1 MHSGRWCHGCSRDL
15 LGSWISLRTGWRSGC
30 GWGGRA
36 GVPCAS
42 YQEAKGLC
50 SRYRSCSA
58 CFSVGLVEMPGRSA
72 CWMRPRRRSTIS
84 TWPVSSL
91 WSTLIGLTASICWSP
106 IRNERW
112 PRRMCSTGL
121 FRMPP
126 GPPLLYRS
134 VCRENKK
141 SPMARSWRSF
151 FGRNTDQEQENGP
164 TVASASDRSTEDV
177 EEGNGDLA
185 ADLEAYVEE
194 PAEEVPTAEEVQAE
208 RKEPAPEDVWEV
220 DESEPVEPLP
230 EPGAVDEAPEAIAER
245 QESAG
250 WFGKL
255 RQGLSRSRASFVGQ
269 LNAAVAEF
277 RDVEDEE
284 FWERVE
290 EILISSDVGV
300 PTTARLVA
308 KLEQEAL
315 EKNIKGGDELRKL
328 MIEHAARMLEG
339 PVELDVSHTPTVIL
353 MVGVNGTGK
362 TTTIGKLSRFLPGT
376 KMFAAGDTFRAAAI
390 EQLQQWGE
398 RTGTPVVARE
408 RGADAAAV
416 AHEAVD
422 AARSEGTDVLLI
434 DTAGRL
440 HTKVN
445 LMAELDKVQRVVQ
458 RQLPGAPH
466 EVLMTVD
473 ATTGQNGLRQAQMFK
488 EVAGL
493 TGIILTKL
501 DGTAKGGI
509 ALAIANEVG
518 VPIKLIS
525 VGEKVEDLHPFDARE
540 FAEALFGDL

>member
-1 MHSGRWCHGCSRDL
+1 
-15 LGSWISLRTGWRSGC
+15 
-30 GWGGRA
+30 
-36 GVPCAS
+36 
-42 YQEAKGLC
+42 
-50 SRYRSCSA
+50 
-58 CFSVGLVEMPGRSA
+58 
-72 CWMRPRRRSTIS
+72 
-84 TWPVSSL
+84 
-91 WSTLIGLTASICWSP
+91 
-106 IRNERW
+106 
-112 PRRMCSTGL
+112 
-121 FRMPP
+121 
-126 GPPLLYRS
+126 
-134 VCRENKK
+134 
-141 SPMARSWRSF
+141 MARSWRSF
-151 FGRNTDQEQENGP
+151 FRREIDEEQDNGP
-164 TVASASDRSTEDV
+164 AVTSEPERSTEDV
-177 EEGNGDLA
+177 EVGNGHLA
-185 ADLEAYVEE
+185 ADLQTSVEE
-194 PAEEVPTAEEVQAE
+194 AAEQVQAE
-208 RKEPAPEDVWEV
+208 SKEPAPEEVWEV
-220 DESEPVEPLP
+220 DEP
-230 EPGAVDEAPEAIAER
+230 EELLLGPGTVDEAPETIAER
-245 QESAG
+245 QESGG
-250 WFGKL
+250 WFGRL

-300 PTTARLVA
+300 PTTAKLVA
-308 KLEQEAL
+308 ELEQEAL
-315 EKNIKGGDELRKL
+315 ERNITSGAELREL
-328 MIEHAARMLEG
+328 MIEHATRMLEG
-339 PVELDVSHTPTVIL
+339 PVELDVSHVPTVIL

-416 AHEAVD
+416 AHEAIH
-422 AARSEGTDVLLI
+422 AARREGTDVLLI

-445 LMAELDKVQRVVQ
+445 LMAELDKVQRVVR

>member
-1 MHSGRWCHGCSRDL
+1 
-15 LGSWISLRTGWRSGC
+15 
-30 GWGGRA
+30 
-36 GVPCAS
+36 
-42 YQEAKGLC
+42 
-50 SRYRSCSA
+50 
-58 CFSVGLVEMPGRSA
+58 
-72 CWMRPRRRSTIS
+72 
-84 TWPVSSL
+84 
-91 WSTLIGLTASICWSP
+91 
-106 IRNERW
+106 
-112 PRRMCSTGL
+112 
-121 FRMPP
+121 
-126 GPPLLYRS
+126 
-134 VCRENKK
+134 
-141 SPMARSWRSF
+141 MARSWRSF
-151 FGRNTDQEQENGP
+151 FRRNPDEEQENGP
-164 TVASASDRSTEDV
+164 AVTSEPEQSTEDL
-177 EEGNGDLA
+177 EEGNGHRPT
-185 ADLEAYVEE
+185 DLEAVVEE
-194 PAEEVPTAEEVQAE
+194 AAEVVPTAEEVQAE
-208 RKEPAPEDVWEV
+208 RPEPAPADEWEV
-220 DESEPVEPLP
+220 EGADPDEVEESLP
-230 EPGAVDEAPEAIAER
+230 EPSVVEEAGTVAAR
-245 QESAG
+245 QESGG
-250 WFGKL
+250 WFGRL
-255 RQGLSRSRASFVGQ
+255 RQGLSRSRDSFVGQ

-300 PTTARLVA
+300 PTTAKLVGE
-308 KLEQEAL
+308 LEQEAL
-315 EKNIKGGDELRKL
+315 EKNITSGAELREL
-328 MIEHAARMLEG
+328 MIEHATSMLEG
-339 PVELDVSHTPTVIL
+339 PVELDVSHQPTVIL

-376 KMFAAGDTFRAAAI
+376 TMFAAGDTFRAAAI

-416 AHEAVD
+416 AHEAVHE
-422 AARSEGTDVLLI
+422 ARREGTDVLLI

-445 LMAELDKVQRVVQ
+445 LMAELDKVQRVVG

-473 ATTGQNGLRQAQMFK
+473 ATTGQNGLRQAKMFK

>member
-1 MHSGRWCHGCSRDL
+1 
-15 LGSWISLRTGWRSGC
+15 
-30 GWGGRA
+30 
-36 GVPCAS
+36 
-42 YQEAKGLC
+42 
-50 SRYRSCSA
+50 
-58 CFSVGLVEMPGRSA
+58 
-72 CWMRPRRRSTIS
+72 
-84 TWPVSSL
+84 
-91 WSTLIGLTASICWSP
+91 
-106 IRNERW
+106 
-112 PRRMCSTGL
+112 
-121 FRMPP
+121 
-126 GPPLLYRS
+126 
-134 VCRENKK
+134 
-141 SPMARSWRSF
+141 MARSWRSF
-151 FGRNTDQEQENGP
+151 FRRETDEEQENGP
-164 TVASASDRSTEDV
+164 AVASGPERSTEDV
-177 EEGNGDLA
+177 EEGNGHLA
-185 ADLEAYVEE
+185 ADLRTSVEE
-194 PAEEVPTAEEVQAE
+194 AAEEVRTAEEVQAE
-208 RKEPAPEDVWEV
+208 RKVPAPEDVWEV
-220 DESEPVEPLP
+220 DESEPEELLP
-230 EPGAVDEAPEAIAER
+230 EPGAVDEAPETIAER
-245 QESAG
+245 QESGG
-250 WFGKL
+250 WFGRL

-300 PTTARLVA
+300 PTTAKLVA
-308 KLEQEAL
+308 ELEQEAL
-315 EKNIKGGDELRKL
+315 EKNITSGDELREL

-362 TTTIGKLSRFLPGT
+362 TTTIGKLSRFLPGS

-416 AHEAVD
+416 AHEAVH

>member
-1 MHSGRWCHGCSRDL
+1 
-15 LGSWISLRTGWRSGC
+15 
-30 GWGGRA
+30 
-36 GVPCAS
+36 
-42 YQEAKGLC
+42 
-50 SRYRSCSA
+50 
-58 CFSVGLVEMPGRSA
+58 
-72 CWMRPRRRSTIS
+72 
-84 TWPVSSL
+84 
-91 WSTLIGLTASICWSP
+91 
-106 IRNERW
+106 
-112 PRRMCSTGL
+112 
-121 FRMPP
+121 
-126 GPPLLYRS
+126 
-134 VCRENKK
+134 
-141 SPMARSWRSF
+141 MARSWRNF
-151 FGRNTDQEQENGP
+151 FRRDSGEDQGP
-164 TVASASDRSTEDV
+164 AVIGEPELSTEED
-177 EEGNGDLA
+177 NGHHTVDLA
-185 ADLEAYVEE
+185 AADEAPVED
-194 PAEEVPTAEEVQAE
+194 VPTAEEVQAE

-220 DESEPVEPLP
+220 EEALP
-230 EPGAVDEAPEAIAER
+230 EPSAIEEASDADSLVEA
-245 QESAG
+245 QESVG
-250 WFGKL
+250 WFGRL
-255 RQGLSRSRASFVGQ
+255 RQGLSRSRTSFVGQ

-300 PTTARLVA
+300 PTTAKLVA
-308 KLEQEAL
+308 ELEQEAL
-315 EKNIKGGDELRKL
+315 ERNITSGAQLREL
-328 MIEHAARMLEG
+328 MIEHATRMLEG
-339 PVELDVSHTPTVIL
+339 PVQLDVSHTPTVIL

-376 KMFAAGDTFRAAAI
+376 SMFAAGDTFRAAAI

-398 RTGTPVVARE
+398 RTNTPVVARE

-416 AHEAVD
+416 AHEAIH

-493 TGIILTKL
+493 TGIVLTKL

>member
-1 MHSGRWCHGCSRDL
+1 
-15 LGSWISLRTGWRSGC
+15 
-30 GWGGRA
+30 
-36 GVPCAS
+36 
-42 YQEAKGLC
+42 
-50 SRYRSCSA
+50 
-58 CFSVGLVEMPGRSA
+58 
-72 CWMRPRRRSTIS
+72 
-84 TWPVSSL
+84 
-91 WSTLIGLTASICWSP
+91 
-106 IRNERW
+106 
-112 PRRMCSTGL
+112 
-121 FRMPP
+121 
-126 GPPLLYRS
+126 
-134 VCRENKK
+134 
-141 SPMARSWRSF
+141 MARSWRSF
-151 FGRNTDQEQENGP
+151 FRRNSDEEQENGP
-164 TVASASDRSTEDV
+164 AVTSEPEQSTEDL
-177 EEGNGDLA
+177 EEGNGHHPT
-185 ADLEAYVEE
+185 DLEVIVEE
-194 PAEEVPTAEEVQAE
+194 AAEEVSVAEEIQAE
-208 RKEPAPEDVWEV
+208 RPEPTPADEWEV
-220 DESEPVEPLP
+220 EEADPGEVEDSLP
-230 EPGAVDEAPEAIAER
+230 EPSAVEEAGDPENVAAR
-245 QESAG
+245 QESGG
-250 WFGKL
+250 WFGRL
-255 RQGLSRSRASFVGQ
+255 RQGLSRSRDSFVGQ

-300 PTTARLVA
+300 PTTAKLVGE
-308 KLEQEAL
+308 LEQEAL
-315 EKNIKGGDELRKL
+315 EKNITSGAELREL
-328 MIEHAARMLEG
+328 MIEHATSMLEG
-339 PVELDVSHTPTVIL
+339 PVELDVSHQPTVIL

-376 KMFAAGDTFRAAAI
+376 TMFAAGDTFRAAAI

-416 AHEAVD
+416 AHEAVHE
-422 AARSEGTDVLLI
+422 ARREGTDVLLI

-445 LMAELDKVQRVVQ
+445 LMAELDKVQRVVG

-473 ATTGQNGLRQAQMFK
+473 ATTGQNGLRQAKMFK

>member
-1 MHSGRWCHGCSRDL
+1 
-15 LGSWISLRTGWRSGC
+15 
-30 GWGGRA
+30 
-36 GVPCAS
+36 
-42 YQEAKGLC
+42 
-50 SRYRSCSA
+50 
-58 CFSVGLVEMPGRSA
+58 
-72 CWMRPRRRSTIS
+72 
-84 TWPVSSL
+84 
-91 WSTLIGLTASICWSP
+91 
-106 IRNERW
+106 
-112 PRRMCSTGL
+112 
-121 FRMPP
+121 
-126 GPPLLYRS
+126 
-134 VCRENKK
+134 
-141 SPMARSWRSF
+141 MARSWRSF
-151 FGRNTDQEQENGP
+151 FRRNPDEEQENGP
-164 TVASASDRSTEDV
+164 AVTSEPEQSTEDL
-177 EEGNGDLA
+177 EEGNGHRPT
-185 ADLEAYVEE
+185 DLEAVVEDA
-194 PAEEVPTAEEVQAE
+194 AEEVPTAEEVQAE
-208 RKEPAPEDVWEV
+208 RREPAPADEWEV
-220 DESEPVEPLP
+220 EGADPDEVEESLP
-230 EPGAVDEAPEAIAER
+230 EPSGAEEAGTVAAR
-245 QESAG
+245 QESGG
-250 WFGKL
+250 WFGRL
-255 RQGLSRSRASFVGQ
+255 RQGLSRSRDSFVGQ

-300 PTTARLVA
+300 PTTAKLVGE
-308 KLEQEAL
+308 LEQEAL
-315 EKNIKGGDELRKL
+315 EKNITSGAELREL
-328 MIEHAARMLEG
+328 MIEHATTMLEG
-339 PVELDVSHTPTVIL
+339 PVELDVSHQPTVIL

-376 KMFAAGDTFRAAAI
+376 TMFAAGDTFRAAAI

-416 AHEAVD
+416 AHEAVHE
-422 AARSEGTDVLLI
+422 ARREGTDVLLI

-445 LMAELDKVQRVVQ
+445 LMAELDKVQRVVG

-473 ATTGQNGLRQAQMFK
+473 ATTGQNGLRQAKMFK

>member
-1 MHSGRWCHGCSRDL
+1 
-15 LGSWISLRTGWRSGC
+15 
-30 GWGGRA
+30 
-36 GVPCAS
+36 
-42 YQEAKGLC
+42 
-50 SRYRSCSA
+50 
-58 CFSVGLVEMPGRSA
+58 
-72 CWMRPRRRSTIS
+72 
-84 TWPVSSL
+84 
-91 WSTLIGLTASICWSP
+91 
-106 IRNERW
+106 
-112 PRRMCSTGL
+112 
-121 FRMPP
+121 MPP

-134 VCRENKK
+134 VYRESKK

-151 FGRNTDQEQENGP
+151 FRRGKDEEQENGP
-164 TVASASDRSTEDV
+164 AVASEPEHSTEGA
-177 EEGNGDLA
+177 EEGNGHLA
-185 ADLEAYVEE
+185 ADLEAFVEE
-194 PAEEVPTAEEVQAE
+194 AAEEVPSAEKVQAE

-220 DESEPVEPLP
+220 EETEAGGAEESLP
-230 EPGAVDEAPEAIAER
+230 EPGAVEEAPETIAER
-245 QESAG
+245 QDSGG
-250 WFGKL
+250 WFGRL

-300 PTTARLVA
+300 PTTARLVGE
-308 KLEQEAL
+308 LEQEAL
-315 EKNIKGGDELRKL
+315 QKNIKGGDELREL
-328 MIEHAARMLEG
+328 MIEHATRMLEG
-339 PVELDVSHTPTVIL
+339 PVELDVSHVPTVIL

-416 AHEAVD
+416 AHEAVH
-422 AARSEGTDVLLI
+422 AARREGTDVLLI

-445 LMAELDKVQRVVQ
+445 LMAELEKVQRVVR

-473 ATTGQNGLRQAQMFK
+473 ATTGQNGLRQARMFK

-518 VPIKLIS
+518 VPIKLLS

>member
-1 MHSGRWCHGCSRDL
+1 
-15 LGSWISLRTGWRSGC
+15 
-30 GWGGRA
+30 
-36 GVPCAS
+36 
-42 YQEAKGLC
+42 
-50 SRYRSCSA
+50 
-58 CFSVGLVEMPGRSA
+58 
-72 CWMRPRRRSTIS
+72 
-84 TWPVSSL
+84 
-91 WSTLIGLTASICWSP
+91 
-106 IRNERW
+106 
-112 PRRMCSTGL
+112 
-121 FRMPP
+121 
-126 GPPLLYRS
+126 
-134 VCRENKK
+134 
-141 SPMARSWRSF
+141 MARSWRNF
-151 FGRNTDQEQENGP
+151 FRKSTDEEQEKGQA
-164 TVASASDRSTEDV
+164 VASEPAPDAA
-177 EEGNGDLA
+177 EEGNGHHPE
-185 ADLEAYVEE
+185 DLEPDDGV
-194 PAEEVPTAEEVQAE
+194 AEDVQTAEEVQAE
-208 RKEPAPEDVWEV
+208 RKVPAAEDVWEV
-220 DESEPVEPLP
+220 EEPASAEVEEVLP
-230 EPGAVDEAPEAIAER
+230 EPTPVEEEPDAGAIAEA

-250 WFGKL
+250 WFGRL

-277 RDVEDEE
+277 RDVDDEE

-290 EILISSDVGV
+290 EIMISSDVGV
-300 PTTARLVA
+300 PTTAKLVA
-308 KLEQEAL
+308 ELEQEAL
-315 EKNIKGGDELRKL
+315 EKNITSGAELREL
-328 MIEHAARMLEG
+328 MIDHAARMLEG

-376 KMFAAGDTFRAAAI
+376 TMFAAGDTFRAAAI
-390 EQLQQWGE
+390 EQLQKWGE
-398 RTGTPVVARE
+398 RTDTPVVARE

-416 AHEAVD
+416 AHEAIH
-422 AARSEGTDVLLI
+422 AARREGTDVLLI

>member
-1 MHSGRWCHGCSRDL
+1 
-15 LGSWISLRTGWRSGC
+15 
-30 GWGGRA
+30 
-36 GVPCAS
+36 
-42 YQEAKGLC
+42 
-50 SRYRSCSA
+50 
-58 CFSVGLVEMPGRSA
+58 
-72 CWMRPRRRSTIS
+72 
-84 TWPVSSL
+84 
-91 WSTLIGLTASICWSP
+91 
-106 IRNERW
+106 
-112 PRRMCSTGL
+112 
-121 FRMPP
+121 
-126 GPPLLYRS
+126 
-134 VCRENKK
+134 
-141 SPMARSWRSF
+141 MARSWRNF
-151 FGRNTDQEQENGP
+151 FRQSTDEEQAEGQA
-164 TVASASDRSTEDV
+164 VASEPAAV
-177 EEGNGDLA
+177 EGGNGHHPVGP
-185 ADLEAYVEE
+185 EV
-194 PAEEVPTAEEVQAE
+194 AEDPVSGGVPTAEEVLAQ
-208 RKEPAPEDVWEV
+208 RNEPEAGWEV
-220 DESEPVEPLP
+220 EEPGEVVVSLPGPTPVEAAPDADAF
-230 EPGAVDEAPEAIAER
+230 GAA

-250 WFGKL
+250 WFGRL
-255 RQGLSRSRASFVGQ
+255 RRGLSRSRDSFVGQ

-277 RDVEDEE
+277 RDAEDEE

-290 EILISSDVGV
+290 EIMISSDVGV
-300 PTTARLVA
+300 PTTAKLVRE
-308 KLEQEAL
+308 LEQEAL
-315 EKNIKGGDELRKL
+315 EQNITSGAQLREL
-328 MIEHAARMLEG
+328 MIEHATRMLEG
-339 PVELDVSHTPTVIL
+339 PVELDISHKPTVIL

-376 KMFAAGDTFRAAAI
+376 TMFAAGDTFRAAAI

-398 RTGTPVVARE
+398 RTGTPVVASE

-416 AHEAVD
+416 AHEAVHT
-422 AARSEGTDVLLI
+422 ARSRGTDVLLI

-445 LMAELDKVQRVVQ
+445 LMAELDKVQRVVR

-473 ATTGQNGLRQAQMFK
+473 ATTGQNGLRQAKMFK

>member
-1 MHSGRWCHGCSRDL
+1 ML
-15 LGSWISLRTGWRSGC
+15 
-30 GWGGRA
+30 
-36 GVPCAS
+36 
-42 YQEAKGLC
+42 
-50 SRYRSCSA
+50 
-58 CFSVGLVEMPGRSA
+58 
-72 CWMRPRRRSTIS
+72 
-84 TWPVSSL
+84 
-91 WSTLIGLTASICWSP
+91 
-106 IRNERW
+106 
-112 PRRMCSTGL
+112 
-121 FRMPP
+121 P
-126 GPPLLYRS
+126 GPPLLCRS
-134 VCRENKK
+134 VCRESKK
-141 SPMARSWRSF
+141 SPMARSWRNF
-151 FGRNTDQEQENGP
+151 FRRETDEEQENGP
-164 TVASASDRSTEDV
+164 AVASEPERSTEDV
-177 EEGNGDLA
+177 ESGNGRLA
-185 ADLEAYVEE
+185 TDLEALVEE
-194 PAEEVPTAEEVQAE
+194 AAEEAPTAEEVQTK
-208 RKEPAPEDVWEV
+208 RKEPAPEDVWGV
-220 DESEPVEPLP
+220 DEPGESLP
-230 EPGAVDEAPEAIAER
+230 EPGAVDETPETIAER
-245 QESAG
+245 QESGG
-250 WFGKL
+250 WFGRLK
-255 RQGLSRSRASFVGQ
+255 QGLSRSRASFVGQ

-300 PTTARLVA
+300 PTTAKLVA
-308 KLEQEAL
+308 ELEQEAL
-315 EKNIKGGDELRKL
+315 EKNITRGDELREL

-362 TTTIGKLSRFLPGT
+362 TTTIGKLSRFLPGS

-416 AHEAVD
+416 AHEAVH

>member
-1 MHSGRWCHGCSRDL
+1 
-15 LGSWISLRTGWRSGC
+15 
-30 GWGGRA
+30 
-36 GVPCAS
+36 
-42 YQEAKGLC
+42 
-50 SRYRSCSA
+50 
-58 CFSVGLVEMPGRSA
+58 
-72 CWMRPRRRSTIS
+72 
-84 TWPVSSL
+84 
-91 WSTLIGLTASICWSP
+91 
-106 IRNERW
+106 
-112 PRRMCSTGL
+112 
-121 FRMPP
+121 
-126 GPPLLYRS
+126 
-134 VCRENKK
+134 
-141 SPMARSWRSF
+141 MARSWRSF
-151 FGRNTDQEQENGP
+151 FRRGTDEEQVNGP
-164 TVASASDRSTEDV
+164 TVASEPGHSTEDV
-177 EEGNGDLA
+177 EQGNGHLV
-185 ADLEAYVEE
+185 ADLEAFEE
-194 PAEEVPTAEEVQAE
+194 EAAEEVPSAEEVQAE
-208 RKEPAPEDVWEV
+208 RKQTAPEDVWEV
-220 DESEPVEPLP
+220 EETEPGEAEDSMP
-230 EPGAVDEAPEAIAER
+230 EPGVVEEAPETIAER
-245 QESAG
+245 QESDG
-250 WFGKL
+250 WFGRL
-255 RQGLSRSRASFVGQ
+255 RQGLSRSRTSFVGQ

-300 PTTARLVA
+300 PTTAKLVA
-308 KLEQEAL
+308 ELEQEAL
-315 EKNIKGGDELRKL
+315 ERNITSGAELREL
-328 MIEHAARMLEG
+328 MIEHATRMLDG
-339 PVELDVSHTPTVIL
+339 PVELDVSHMPTVIL

-398 RTGTPVVARE
+398 LTGTPVVARE

-416 AHEAVD
+416 AHEAVH

-445 LMAELDKVQRVVQ
+445 LMAELDKVQRVVR

>member
-1 MHSGRWCHGCSRDL
+1 
-15 LGSWISLRTGWRSGC
+15 
-30 GWGGRA
+30 
-36 GVPCAS
+36 
-42 YQEAKGLC
+42 
-50 SRYRSCSA
+50 
-58 CFSVGLVEMPGRSA
+58 
-72 CWMRPRRRSTIS
+72 
-84 TWPVSSL
+84 
-91 WSTLIGLTASICWSP
+91 
-106 IRNERW
+106 
-112 PRRMCSTGL
+112 
-121 FRMPP
+121 MPP
-126 GPPLLYRS
+126 GPPLLCRS
-134 VCRENKK
+134 VCRESKK
-141 SPMARSWRSF
+141 SPMARSWSRF
-151 FGRNTDQEQENGP
+151 FRRETDEEQENGP
-164 TVASASDRSTEDV
+164 AVASEPQRST
-177 EEGNGDLA
+177 EEGNGNLG
-185 ADLEAYVEE
+185 ADLEAYEE
-194 PAEEVPTAEEVQAE
+194 EAAQEVPSAEEVQAE
-208 RKEPAPEDVWEV
+208 RNEPAPEEVWEV
-220 DESEPVEPLP
+220 DEPEELLL
-230 EPGAVDEAPEAIAER
+230 EPGTVDEAPETLAER
-245 QESAG
+245 QGSGG
-250 WFGKL
+250 WFGRL
-255 RQGLSRSRASFVGQ
+255 RQGLSRSRDSFVGQ

-300 PTTARLVA
+300 PTTAKLVGE
-308 KLEQEAL
+308 LEQEAL
-315 EKNIKGGDELRKL
+315 QRNIKGVDELREL

-416 AHEAVD
+416 AHEAVH
-422 AARSEGTDVLLI
+422 AARSKGTDVLLI

-445 LMAELDKVQRVVQ
+445 LMAELDKVQRVVK

-525 VGEKVEDLHPFDARE
+525 VGERVEDLHPFDARE

>member
-1 MHSGRWCHGCSRDL
+1 
-15 LGSWISLRTGWRSGC
+15 
-30 GWGGRA
+30 
-36 GVPCAS
+36 
-42 YQEAKGLC
+42 
-50 SRYRSCSA
+50 
-58 CFSVGLVEMPGRSA
+58 
-72 CWMRPRRRSTIS
+72 
-84 TWPVSSL
+84 
-91 WSTLIGLTASICWSP
+91 
-106 IRNERW
+106 
-112 PRRMCSTGL
+112 
-121 FRMPP
+121 MPP
-126 GPPLLYRS
+126 GPPLLCRS
-134 VCRENKK
+134 VCRESKK

-151 FGRNTDQEQENGP
+151 FRRDTDEEQVNGP
-164 TVASASDRSTEDV
+164 AVASEPEHSTRDVEDV
-177 EEGNGDLA
+177 NGRLA
-185 ADLEAYVEE
+185 ADLESFV
-194 PAEEVPTAEEVQAE
+194 EVPSAEEVQAE
-208 RKEPAPEDVWEV
+208 RKEPAPDDVWEIEETEPGEAE
-220 DESEPVEPLP
+220 ESLP
-230 EPGAVDEAPEAIAER
+230 EPGAVDEAPETIAER
-245 QESAG
+245 QDSGG
-250 WFGKL
+250 WFGRL
-255 RQGLSRSRASFVGQ
+255 RQGLSRSRTSFVGQ

-300 PTTARLVA
+300 PTTAKLVA
-308 KLEQEAL
+308 ELEQEAL
-315 EKNIKGGDELRKL
+315 ETNITSGAELREL
-328 MIEHAARMLEG
+328 MIEHATRMLEG

-416 AHEAVD
+416 AHEAIH
-422 AARSEGTDVLLI
+422 AARREGTDVLLI

-458 RQLPGAPH
+458 RQFPGAPH

-525 VGEKVEDLHPFDARE
+525 VGEKVEDLHPFDALE

>member
-1 MHSGRWCHGCSRDL
+1 
-15 LGSWISLRTGWRSGC
+15 
-30 GWGGRA
+30 
-36 GVPCAS
+36 
-42 YQEAKGLC
+42 
-50 SRYRSCSA
+50 
-58 CFSVGLVEMPGRSA
+58 
-72 CWMRPRRRSTIS
+72 
-84 TWPVSSL
+84 
-91 WSTLIGLTASICWSP
+91 
-106 IRNERW
+106 
-112 PRRMCSTGL
+112 
-121 FRMPP
+121 
-126 GPPLLYRS
+126 
-134 VCRENKK
+134 
-141 SPMARSWRSF
+141 MARSWRSF
-151 FGRNTDQEQENGP
+151 FKRNTDEEQESGP
-164 TVASASDRSTEDV
+164 AVV
-177 EEGNGDLA
+177 EEGNGHLTT
-185 ADLEAYVEE
+185 DLEAFVEE
-194 PAEEVPTAEEVQAE
+194 TAEEVQVE
-208 RKEPAPEDVWEV
+208 RKEPAPEDVWE
-220 DESEPVEPLP
+220 
-230 EPGAVDEAPEAIAER
+230 VDEAPEAIAER

-255 RQGLSRSRASFVGQ
+255 RDGLGRSRASFVGQ
-269 LNAAVAEF
+269 LNAALAEF

-300 PTTARLVA
+300 PTTAKLVGR
-308 KLEQEAL
+308 LEQEAL
-315 EKNIKGGDELRKL
+315 ERNITSGAELREL
-328 MIEHAARMLEG
+328 LIEHATGMLEG
-339 PVELDVSHTPTVIL
+339 PAELDVSHEPTVIL

-416 AHEAVD
+416 AHEAIH
-422 AARSEGTDVLLI
+422 AARREGTDVLLI

-445 LMAELDKVQRVVQ
+445 LMAELDKVQRVVG

-509 ALAIANEVG
+509 ALAIADEVG

-540 FAEALFGDL
+540 FVEALFGDL